1 MDMSFEEK
9 STWAVLFT
17 FLLVYGWYFLQVS
30 AALSTQDVASVE
42 YQATMAVTVAALIV
56 ISIVMHIVLA
66 ILSPGD
72 ADKSDERDREIS
84 VRGEYIGGFVVS
96 TTALVAIGLAMLEM
110 AHFWIANALL
120 LGLVAAELVTDC
132 IKLYY
137 YRRGF

>member
-1 MDMSFEEK
+1 MAMSFEEK

-17 FLLVYGWYFLQVS
+17 FLLVYGWYFTQVS
-30 AALSTQDVASVE
+30 AALATQDAASVE
-42 YQATMAVTVAALIV
+42 YQVTMGVTVASLIG
-56 ISIVMHIVLA
+56 ISIVTHIILA
-66 ILSPGD
+66 ILSPDD
-72 ADKSDERDREIS
+72 ADKTDERDREIS

-110 AHFWIANALL
+110 PHFWIANALL

-132 IKLYY
+132 IKIYY

>member
-1 MDMSFEEK
+1 MSFEEK

-30 AALSTQDVASVE
+30 AAVSSQDVASID
-42 YQATMAVTVAALIV
+42 YQYLMGATVAALIG
-56 ISIVMHIVLA
+56 ISIVTHIAIA
-66 ILSPGD
+66 ILSPDD
-72 ADKSDERDREIS
+72 ADKSDERDREIN

-96 TTALVAIGLAMLEM
+96 TAALVAIGLAMLEL

-120 LGLVAAELVTDC
+120 LGLVTAELVTDC
-132 IKLYY
+132 IKIYY